1 MNIIFNDQDINPNEH
16 ETFYQIE
23 NYTFQDLLRT
33 IPEEGG
39 DKKYAE
45 VVFACCTGSAQR
57 IQRFYDI
64 TNDYDNILTEKPNAL
79 FTSDLMLDIAGRKS
93 VFQMWYIN
101 ETFYAVDHYDKNFIC
116 KSM

>member
-1 MNIIFNDQDINPNEH
+1 MSIIFNDQDINPNEH

-23 NYTFQDLLRT
+23 NYTFQDLMGT
-33 IPEEGG
+33 IPEDGN
-39 DKKYAE
+39 KKCAE
-45 VVFACCTGSAQR
+45 VVFATCSGSAQR
-57 IQRFYDI
+57 VQRFYDI
-64 TNDYDNILTEKPNAL
+64 TNDYDNMLSEKPNAL
-79 FTSDLMLDIAGRKS
+79 FTSDLILNIAGRKS